1 MPGHSPLNDTALAQL
16 FAQARTYNGWSDQAV
31 SDETLHAL
39 YDLLK
44 WAPTSA
50 NCSPARF
57 VFIRSADAKA
67 RLKPF
72 LSGNNTEK
80 TMTAPVCVIIGTDYD
95 FAENI
100 PALFPHM
107 PSAKDWFA
115 DPKVGVPTAERNA
128 TLQGGYLILAAR
140 ALGLDCGP
148 MSGFDQLGVDAEFF
162 AGTKV
167 KSNFLCNLGYGKP
180 ESLFPRGPRLAFDQ
194 ACKVL

>member
-1 MPGHSPLNDTALAQL
+1 MPSHTPLNDAALAQL
-16 FAQARTYNGWSDQAV
+16 FVEARTYNGWSDQPV
-31 SDETLHAL
+31 SDATIHAL

-44 WAPTSA
+44 WGPTSA

-57 VFIRSADAKA
+57 VFIRSAEAKA

-80 TMTAPVCVIIGTDYD
+80 TMAAPVCVIIATDYN
-95 FAENI
+95 FADRI
-100 PALFPHM
+100 PELFPHM

-115 DPKVGVPTAERNA
+115 DPKIGVPTADRNA

-148 MSGFDQLGVDAEFF
+148 MSGFDQAGVDAEFF
-162 AGTKV
+162 AGTAL

-180 ESLFPRGPRLAFDQ
+180 ESLFPRGPRLSFDD

>member
-1 MPGHSPLNDTALAQL
+1 MPGHTPLDDAVLAQL
-16 FAQARTYNGWSDQAV
+16 FTQARTYNGWSDQPV
-31 SDETLHAL
+31 SDETVHAL

-44 WAPTSA
+44 WGPTSV

-57 VFIRSADAKA
+57 VFIRSAEAKA

-72 LSGNNTEK
+72 LSGNNTQK
-80 TMTAPVCVIIGTDYD
+80 TMAAPICVIIATDHD
-95 FAENI
+95 FAERI
-100 PALFPHM
+100 PELFPHM
-107 PSAKDWFA
+107 PAAKDWFA

-148 MSGFDQLGVDAEFF
+148 MSGFDQAGVDAEFF
-162 AGTKV
+162 AGTKL
-167 KSNFLCNLGYGKP
+167 KSNFLCNLGYGTP
-180 ESLFPRGPRLAFDQ
+180 ESLFPRSPRLAFDA